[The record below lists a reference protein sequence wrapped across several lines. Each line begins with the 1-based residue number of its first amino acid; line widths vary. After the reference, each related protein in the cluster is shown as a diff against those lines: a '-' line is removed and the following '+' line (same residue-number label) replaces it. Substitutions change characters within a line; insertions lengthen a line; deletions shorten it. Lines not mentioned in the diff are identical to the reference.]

1 VPWLEITSVHAK
13 TGAPLAH
20 NRLLTHQ
27 RWSAANVSQVAP
39 AGRGRWKIANDNNNV
54 ITTKG
59 DHVEQNF
66 GHGKQSLAALLL
78 RLNLLAFLFHPVMQ
92 GCDDKEALL
101 RQTLGRRQTFFDD
114 IRAFTRSMVFE
125 HWHHLMDCMIRG
137 LELESKLD
145 TG

>member
-1 VPWLEITSVHAK
+1 MPWLEITSVHAK

-39 AGRGRWKIANDNNNV
+39 AGRGRWKIANDNTNV

-59 DHVEQNF
+59 DHVEHTF
-66 GHGKQSLAALLL
+66 GHGKHSLAALLL

-101 RQTLGRRQTFFDD
+101 RQTLGRRQTFST
-114 IRAFTRSMVFE
+114 ISGPSHALWSLSIGIT
-125 HWHHLMDCMIRG
+125 
-137 LELESKLD
+137 
-145 TG
+145 